1 MLVTTQNE
9 HVNSVVKV
17 KRLLDKLFQV
27 IFSSGASGEFSAKI
41 QIQNISSQPV
51 GYKIKTTSPEKY
63 RVKPSTGTLAPNSSA
78 TVEIHVSAG
87 QGALTPASLVRDKF
101 LITAIFLE
109 EVDIKQQ
116 QLSEA
121 LKSNKPD
128 GQYRLRCQLAPQQLS
143 SDLTSPQTGA
153 SLSPLTELD
162 SSRQMANLLKKV
174 TLGQV

>member
-1 MLVTTQNE
+1 MNLLTQF
-9 HVNSVVKV
+9 SVE
-17 KRLLDKLFQV
+17 LTLELFQV
-27 IFSSGASGEFSAKI
+27 IFSSGANGEFSAKI

-63 RVKPSTGTLAPNSSA
+63 RVKPSTGTLAPNLSA

-109 EVDIKQQ
+109 EVDIKQH
-116 QLSEA
+116 QLAEA
-121 LKSNKPD
+121 LKSSKPD
-128 GQYRLRCQLAPQQLS
+128 GQYRLRCQLAPQQLT
-143 SDLTSPQTGA
+143 SDLTSPGTGA
-153 SLSPLTELD
+153 ALSPLTELD

-174 TLGQV
+174 TLRQF